1 MNRECNKRACREAS
15 AANTMETREEKVYEP
30 VGGIRCEDE
39 GIANKIANQLL
50 EDKKYEVIEQTR
62 VGYQEK
68 EVNIEKV
75 VELKEENLV
84 QEQEEIILQQNTN
97 EQVYQEIQ
105 QKETHVYDLLDVLA
119 EYKDFLQKF

>member
-15 AANTMETREEKVYEP
+15 ASNTMETREEKVYEP
-30 VGGIRCEDE
+30 VGGVRCEDE

-50 EDKKYEVIEQTR
+50 EDKKHEVIEQTR

-68 EVNIEKV
+68 EVDT
-75 VELKEENLV
+75 KEENLV
-84 QEQEEIILQQNTN
+84 QEQEEIILQQNTS

-105 QKETHVYDLLDVLA
+105 QKETRVYDLLDVLA